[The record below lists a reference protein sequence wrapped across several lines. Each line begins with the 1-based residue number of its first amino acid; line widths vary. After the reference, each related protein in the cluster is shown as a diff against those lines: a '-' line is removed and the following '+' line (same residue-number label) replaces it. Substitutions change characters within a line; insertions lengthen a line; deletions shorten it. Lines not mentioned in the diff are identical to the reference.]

1 MQCIHKKTLNKI
13 VQNKQH
19 FVAQVKNN
27 QKELL
32 KWIEFNSTVSSSID
46 TYQTYDHNTHGRQ
59 EERIIEV
66 YDDLYGIEEAWGMV
80 KRILKVTAT
89 VVKQEKK
96 TVETRYYISDLKV
109 DAKEFLHIIRSH
121 WAIENSLHYVKD
133 VAFLEDFNRMR
144 TSQIPT
150 VTSLLRSLAINLLY
164 LNGFTNKTQARKK
177 FAWNII
183 DIFSLNG
190 I

>member
-1 MQCIHKKTLNKI
+1 M
-13 VQNKQH
+13 
-19 FVAQVKNN
+19 
-27 QKELL
+27 
-32 KWIEFNSTVSSSID
+32 
-46 TYQTYDHNTHGRQ
+46 
-59 EERIIEV
+59 
-66 YDDLYGIEEAWGMV
+66 IEEAWGMV

-96 TVETRYYISDLKV
+96 TTETRYYISDLKV

-150 VTSLLRSLAINLLY
+150 VTSLLRSLAINLLN

-183 DIFSLNG
+183 DIFSL
-190 I
+190 IRI